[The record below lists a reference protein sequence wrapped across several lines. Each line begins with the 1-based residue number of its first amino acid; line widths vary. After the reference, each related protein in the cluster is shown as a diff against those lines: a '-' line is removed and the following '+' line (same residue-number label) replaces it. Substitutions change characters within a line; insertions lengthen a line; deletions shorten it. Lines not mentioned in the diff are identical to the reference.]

1 MYNIWEI
8 LAIFIILFVRTCKL
22 ALVLLLIQGLVYNL
36 TFHKINLY
44 KIINKI
50 CYKLIKM

>member
-8 LAIFIILFVRTCKL
+8 MAIAIVLFIRSCKL
-22 ALVLLLIQGLVYNL
+22 ILTLLLIQGLVYNL

-44 KIINKI
+44 KMINKI

>member
-8 LAIFIILFVRTCKL
+8 LAIFIILIVRTCKL
-22 ALVLLLIQGLVYNL
+22 ILFLLCMQGLVYNL
-36 TFHKINLY
+36 TFHKFNLY
-44 KIINKI
+44 KMINKI

>member
-22 ALVLLLIQGLVYNL
+22 VLVLLLIQGLVYNL
-36 TFHKINLY
+36 TFYKINLY
-44 KIINKI
+44 KMINKM